1 MIGVTQL
8 LSTREVSATGPDGT
22 ASDPFTS
29 HQQIADSG
37 FSDGLYYFND
47 GTRTRQLYFSV
58 NGTAAGQSTGG
69 WARYDNQIGTP
80 YTGQECTAS
89 AGINSNGRITVQAT
103 SNGGYGSG
111 LHGGCGVGFNNDY
124 VKCRYFC
131 FSDLDM
137 DNYAQYDGT
146 RLYAY
151 ASPTVLRSD
160 WYGNQSGN
168 GGYFYPGAY
177 GFPNPASADLEFYGS
192 NGNTTQPPTN
202 VTSVSNSVQ
211 YHENGS
217 TVYGFFSGVVY
228 DFFTTEDRLF
238 HLGQQVYQGTNTA
251 QYLTLW
257 FKF

>member
-8 LSTREVSATGPDGT
+8 LSKPLTLSEQGT
-22 ASDPFTS
+22 EDNPFTS
-29 HQQIADSG
+29 HQQVADSG
-37 FSDGLYYFND
+37 LPDGLYYFND

-58 NGTAAGQSTGG
+58 DGTAAGQSTGG

-80 YTGQECTAS
+80 YTGQECTSA

-103 SNGGYGSG
+103 SNGGHGSTS
-111 LHGGCGVGFNNDY
+111 HGGCGVGFNNDY

-131 FSDLDM
+131 MSDLDM
-137 DNYAQYDGT
+137 DNYVQYDGT
-146 RLYAY
+146 YMYAY

-160 WYGNQSGN
+160 WSGNQTYNN
-168 GGYFYPGAY
+168 GSYYYPGAY
-177 GFPNPASADLEFYGS
+177 GFPNPQGADLEFHAG
-192 NGNTTQPPTN
+192 NGTTTQPPTN

-211 YHENGS
+211 YHENGN
-217 TVYGFFSGVVY
+217 TAYGFFSGVVY

-238 HLGQQVYQGTNTA
+238 HIGQQVYQGTNTA